1 MLPKN
6 FIDEIRSSN
15 SGSYKAGDVVLV
27 KQKVN
32 GIDTVRIKVFTG
44 IPTQKV
50 DDQGTSLLVMFHDAG
65 EYSGR
70 T

>member
-1 MLPKN
+1 M
-6 FIDEIRSSN
+6 
-15 SGSYKAGDVVLV
+15 LV